1 MKSIVWVQSKNP
13 SDKDI
18 FILNGEY
25 AEYEASEDQHE
36 AISFIQDNN
45 HTNWLDFFI
54 SKSFRNKLIN
64 KYQLPT
70 NFNVYWNLKSIFF
83 QGALSETDRYGRQ
96 LPFIVWYCKPDYCV
110 ALDMVVE
117 AASQSGYSLEAT
129 LLERYKK
136 AFNSIKKRLLFESII
151 VIVVF
156 FTLIFVICQ
165 ALFF

>member
-1 MKSIVWVQSKNP
+1 MKSIVWIQSKNP

-18 FILNGEY
+18 IILNGEY
-25 AEYEASEDQHE
+25 AEYEASVDQLE

-45 HTNWLDFFI
+45 HTNWMFFFI
-54 SKSFRNKLIN
+54 SKRYRNKLIS

-70 NFNVYWNLKSIFF
+70 NFNVYWNLTSFFF

-96 LPFIVWYCKPDYCV
+96 LPFVVWYCKPYYCV
-110 ALDMVVE
+110 ALDMLVE
-117 AASQSGYSLEAT
+117 AASQSDYSLETA

-136 AFNSIKKRLLFESII
+136 AFNSIKKRHFFESVI

-156 FTLIFVICQ
+156 LILIFIICRT
-165 ALFF
+165 LFF

>member
-13 SDKDI
+13 SNKDFI
-18 FILNGEY
+18 ILNGEY
-25 AEYEASEDQHE
+25 GEYDASEDQLK

-45 HTNWLDFFI
+45 HSNWLDFFI

-70 NFNVYWNLKSIFF
+70 NFNVYWNLNSIFF

-96 LPFIVWYCKPDYCV
+96 LPFIVWYNKPDYCV
-110 ALDMVVE
+110 ALDMLVE
-117 AASQSGYSLEAT
+117 AASQCDYSLET
-129 LLERYKK
+129 GLLERYKK
-136 AFNSIKKRLLFESII
+136 AFNSIKKRLLFESMI
-151 VIVVF
+151 VIVVSF
-156 FTLIFVICQ
+156 ILIFIICQ